1 MTETYASCNPK
12 VQFLVLKHLKV
23 VEIRCHKEDE
33 VVHQIVKILSTFG
46 VSSDQID
53 VQVIHHTDFSTS
65 KLAFSTFYDSC
76 FYEICI

>member
-1 MTETYASCNPK
+1 MTETYASCNPT

-46 VSSDQID
+46 ASSDQID
-53 VQVIHHTDFSTS
+53 VQVIQHTYSSPS
-65 KLAFSTFYDSC
+65 KLTDSC
-76 FYEICI
+76 TFAICI